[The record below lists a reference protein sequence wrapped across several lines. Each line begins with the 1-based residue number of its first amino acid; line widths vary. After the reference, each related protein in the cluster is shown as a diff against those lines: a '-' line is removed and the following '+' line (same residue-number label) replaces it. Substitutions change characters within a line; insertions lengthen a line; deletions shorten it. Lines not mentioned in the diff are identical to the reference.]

1 MSWGAQ
7 SRPKDAKTPSASGG
21 RSEKPE
27 LEAISGAQVQQY
39 AMPVFFCTGGDI
51 RRAERN
57 CTIPMKTMLV
67 SACYYSTDALTRT
80 CPATRRRVILLI
92 CGLGDAY

>member
-39 AMPVFFCTGGDI
+39 AMPVCFLHW
-51 RRAERN
+51 RRYPASRAELHYTHENDARQR
-57 CTIPMKTMLV
+57 MLLQHR
-67 SACYYSTDALTRT
+67 CPNTYIHALQHGGVLF
-80 CPATRRRVILLI
+80 C
-92 CGLGDAY
+92 